1 MSIRFEPGGIPS
13 KEKLL
18 EQAAGV
24 GIEFEPHTLEE
35 IHFLDFCRALY
46 SSGFADGLE
55 ALRKNLTKVNHEQ
68 RHQTA

>member
-1 MSIRFEPGGIPS
+1 MSIRFEPGNMPS

-18 EQAAGV
+18 EEAAGV
-24 GIEFEPHTLEE
+24 GMEFEPNTIEE
-35 IHFLDFCRALY
+35 IYFLDFCRVLY

-68 RHQTA
+68 RHQAA

>member
-1 MSIRFEPGGIPS
+1 MSIRFEPGSMPS

-35 IHFLDFCRALY
+35 IHFLDFCRVLY
-46 SSGFADGLE
+46 SSGFSDGLE
-55 ALRKNLTKVNHEQ
+55 AFHKNLIKANHEQ
-68 RHQTA
+68 RHQNA